1 MQAPRSVDVIGRGAA
16 AGALVT
22 TLVCAA
28 IAAENIHTAS
38 RLIGWV
44 IGLALVGRPIAI
56 ATLVLRIV
64 TGVPS
69 LLIGFEPGID

>member
-1 MQAPRSVDVIGRGAA
+1 
-16 AGALVT
+16 
-22 TLVCAA
+22 
-28 IAAENIHTAS
+28 
-38 RLIGWV
+38 
-44 IGLALVGRPIAI
+44 LVGRPIAI